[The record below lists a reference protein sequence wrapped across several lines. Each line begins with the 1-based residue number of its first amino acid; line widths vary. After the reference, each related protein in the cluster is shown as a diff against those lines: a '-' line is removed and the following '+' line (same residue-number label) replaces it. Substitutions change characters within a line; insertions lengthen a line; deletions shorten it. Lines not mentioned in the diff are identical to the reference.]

1 MGGLPERP
9 DFEPFT
15 TRFAPATVPRS
26 AGEWQEALRSALGQA
41 VRRQLMADVPL
52 GSLLSGGVDSTVLTH
67 LMQQGLAEAPQ
78 AFAIRFAGSDE
89 GDQVVPARR
98 SPAPLP

>member
-41 VRRQLMADVPL
+41 VGPQLMADVPL
-52 GSLLSGGVDSTVLTH
+52 GALLSGGVASTVVTH
-67 LMQQGLAEAPQ
+67 LMQQGLAEPPRPLPSA
-78 AFAIRFAGSDE
+78 
-89 GDQVVPARR
+89 
-98 SPAPLP
+98 SPAPARATGSSPPRPPPPP